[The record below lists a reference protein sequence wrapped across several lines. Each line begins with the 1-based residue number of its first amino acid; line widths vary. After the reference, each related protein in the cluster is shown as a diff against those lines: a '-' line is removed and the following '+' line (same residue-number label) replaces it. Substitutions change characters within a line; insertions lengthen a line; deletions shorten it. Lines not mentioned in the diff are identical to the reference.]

1 VVISDLILWFAET
14 IWLFLP
20 AYFANAAPVLL
31 HGGGPLDGGR
41 VLSDGRRLLGDHKT
55 VYGTLAGVVVGSAV
69 GLAQM
74 SPLRGV
80 LFASGAIL
88 GDLVFAF
95 FKRRLDIRPG
105 QPLPLWDQVGFIL
118 FAIALGSLVQPA
130 PTWEQDAAMI
140 VTTIPVHYVSNLF
153 AWGLKM
159 KKEPW

>member
-1 VVISDLILWFAET
+1 MVISDLILWFAET

-74 SPLRGV
+74 SPLRGF

-95 FKRRLDIRPG
+95 FKRRLGMRPG
-105 QPLPLWDQVGFIL
+105 QSLPLWDQVGFIL
-118 FAIALGSLVQPA
+118 FAIILGSLVQPA
-130 PTWEQDAAMI
+130 PTLEQDAAMI

>member
-1 VVISDLILWFAET
+1 MISDVVLWFAET

-41 VLSDGRRLLGDHKT
+41 VWSDGRRLLGDHKT
-55 VYGTLAGVVVGSAV
+55 VYGTLSGVVVGTAV
-69 GLAQM
+69 GLAQT
-74 SPLRGV
+74 SLLRGL

-95 FKRRLDIRPG
+95 FKRRLGIKPG

-118 FAIALGSLVQPA
+118 FAIMLGSLIQPA
-130 PTWEQDAAMI
+130 PTWEQDVAMI
-140 VTTIPVHYVSNLF
+140 VTTIPVHYVSNLL
-153 AWGLKM
+153 AWGFGVKDR
-159 KKEPW
+159 PW

>member
-1 VVISDLILWFAET
+1 MVISDLILWFAET

-55 VYGTLAGVVVGSAV
+55 IYGTLAGVVVGSAV

-74 SPLRGV
+74 SPFRGF